1 MVREG
6 SMKKNKLFLI
16 GQMERRVYEGKQN
29 LLVMEVRVLGTVEL
43 GYLGFK
49 A

>member
-1 MVREG
+1 MARRVFEE
-6 SMKKNKLFLI
+6 KQTFLI